1 MSQETE
7 VEQRVVAIIIG
18 AVIVG
23 VIALAVGLGIA
34 KTRGAKAAP
43 AAAPTVAVV
52 EEAARVVVENGVV
65 KFYFAVGKAEVAADG
80 TTALVEAVTAGKAGK
95 QLAVSGFHDST
106 GDATANA
113 ELAKQRAL
121 AVQALLLQAGVAETA
136 IELRKPEVLQGTGS
150 NADARR
156 VEVVIVP

>member
-7 VEQRVVAIIIG
+7 VEQRVVAIIVG

-34 KTRGAKAAP
+34 KSRGDKP
-43 AAAPTVAVV
+43 AAATAPALAVV

-65 KFYFAVGKAEVAADG
+65 KFYFAVGKAEVAAG
-80 TTALVEAVTAGKAGK
+80 GAAALAEAVTAGKAG
-95 QLAVSGFHDST
+95 QRLAVSGYHDST
-106 GDATANA
+106 GDAATNA

-121 AVQALLLQAGVAETA
+121 AVQALLIGAGVADAA
-136 IELRKPEVLQGTGS
+136 IELRKPEALQGTGS
-150 NADARR
+150 DAEARR
-156 VEVVIVP
+156 VEVVIVR

>member
-7 VEQRVVAIIIG
+7 VEQRVVAIIVG

-34 KTRGAKAAP
+34 KTRGAKTAP
-43 AAAPTVAVV
+43 AAAPAVAVV
-52 EEAARVVVENGVV
+52 DEAARVVVENGVV

-80 TTALVEAVTAGKAGK
+80 AAALVEAVAAGKAGK
-95 QLAVSGFHDST
+95 QLAVSGYHDST
-106 GDATANA
+106 GDAATNA

-121 AVQALLLQAGVAETA
+121 AVQALLVGAGVAEAA
-136 IELRKPEVLQGTGS
+136 IELKKPEVLQGTGS
-150 NADARR
+150 NAEARR